1 MNIHAIKTH
10 SRRQKSGGMLQ
21 REDVLERN
29 PVISLMI
36 TLLLRTTL
44 GRCSAPCALRA
55 RIPSYS
61 PESNQAQTSWDDRA
75 NCKIP
80 VYGQRSFQ
88 MTKNKKSEP
97 FFRRFSTVLTHKRFC
112 LPCFPGAKSKFGHET
127 GAGPGRN
134 SAWVAYGLGNPPPLG
149 VVCTLPAV
157 VGL

>member
-1 MNIHAIKTH
+1 
-10 SRRQKSGGMLQ
+10 MLQ

-61 PESNQAQTSWDDRA
+61 PESNQAQTLWDDRA

-80 VYGQRSFQ
+80 VCISDDQKQ
-88 MTKNKKSEP
+88 KSEP
-97 FFRRFSTVLTHKRFC
+97 FFDGFQPF
-112 LPCFPGAKSKFGHET
+112 
-127 GAGPGRN
+127 
-134 SAWVAYGLGNPPPLG
+134 
-149 VVCTLPAV
+149 
-157 VGL
+157 

>member
-1 MNIHAIKTH
+1 MNIHAIKTY
-10 SRRQKSGGMLQ
+10 SRRQKSGRMLQ

-61 PESNQAQTSWDDRA
+61 PESNQAQTLWDDRA

-80 VYGQRSFQ
+80 VYGQRSFHF
-88 MTKNKKSEP
+88 MTKNKKVP
-97 FFRRFSTVLTHKRFC
+97 LFRRFSTVLTHKRDC
-112 LPCFPGAKSKFGHET
+112 LPCFPGAKSKFARET
-127 GAGPGRN
+127 GAGLGQN
-134 SAWVAYGLGNPPPLG
+134 SAGVACGLGNPPPWL
-149 VVCTLPAV
+149 
-157 VGL
+157 

>member
-61 PESNQAQTSWDDRA
+61 PESNQAQTLWDDRA

-80 VYGQRSFQ
+80 VYGQLISFHDQ
-88 MTKNKKSEP
+88 KQKSEP
-97 FFRRFSTVLTHKRFC
+97 FFRRFSTVLTHKRDC
-112 LPCFPGAKSKFGHET
+112 LPCFPGAKSKFARET
-127 GAGPGRN
+127 GAGPGQN
-134 SAWVAYGLGNPPPLG
+134 SACVACGLGNPPPWL
-149 VVCTLPAV
+149 
-157 VGL
+157 

>member
-1 MNIHAIKTH
+1 MNIHAIKAH

-61 PESNQAQTSWDDRA
+61 PESNQAQTLWDDRA

-80 VYGQRSFQ
+80 VYRIQAAVISFYDQ
-88 MTKNKKSEP
+88 KQKSEP
-97 FFRRFSTVLTHKRFC
+97 FFRRFSTVLTHKRDC
-112 LPCFPGAKSKFGHET
+112 LPCFPGAKSKFARET
-127 GAGPGRN
+127 GAGPGQN
-134 SAWVAYGLGNPPPLG
+134 SACVAYGLGNPPPWL
-149 VVCTLPAV
+149 
-157 VGL
+157 

>member
-1 MNIHAIKTH
+1 MNIHAIKTY
-10 SRRQKSGGMLQ
+10 SRRQKSGRMLQ

-29 PVISLMI
+29 PVISLMMI
-36 TLLLRTTL
+36 LLLRTTL

-61 PESNQAQTSWDDRA
+61 PESNQAQTLWDDRA

-80 VYGQRSFQ
+80 VYGQRISDDQ
-88 MTKNKKSEP
+88 KQKSEP

-127 GAGPGRN
+127 GAGPGQN
-134 SAWVAYGLGNPPPLG
+134 SAGVACGLGNPPPW
-149 VVCTLPAV
+149 V
-157 VGL
+157 